1 MKKFVYNDVAYR
13 KFVNDMLKDL
23 DIKEF
28 INKEHITNDELE
40 KYMEIFMAYF
50 NKKGMCEGCKGLEFC
65 RQTRVGLKPALDK
78 DGMYIDIDY
87 VPCRYQEEY
96 DEANSKNAFLHLY
109 GTSFS
114 DFGDDL
120 FINNNR
126 RVVLKEVK
134 RFLETYNENPKQKG
148 LYVFGKCG
156 QGKSYIIAY
165 LAIELSKQ
173 GIDVAFVYYPDLV
186 RKIKSMVTTGGINE
200 LVNELKRVPILI
212 LDDFGG
218 ESNTNFIRDEVLLPI
233 LQYRMVNKK
242 PLFITS
248 NLDEKGILD
257 HLSESTKEIDA
268 QKAVRVFERIKTLV
282 DFVELNDK
290 NYR

>member
-13 KFVNDMLKDL
+13 TYVNKMLQDQ
-23 DIKEF
+23 DIKYFIDEF
-28 INKEHITNDELE
+28 KVTPEEFE
-40 KYMEIFMAYF
+40 KYVEIFMAYF
-50 NKKGMCEGCKGLEFC
+50 NKKGLCENCPGLASCKQTRIGLEP
-65 RQTRVGLKPALDK
+65 VLDK
-78 DGMYIDIDY
+78 EGIYIDIDY
-87 VPCRYQEEY
+87 VPCKYQQKFDEEHSVN
-96 DEANSKNAFLHLY
+96 ESLHLY

-114 DFGDDL
+114 EYGNDL
-120 FINNNR
+120 FINTNR
-126 RVVLKEVK
+126 RTVLKEIK
-134 RFLETYNENPKQKG
+134 RFLETYEENPKQKG
-148 LYVFGKCG
+148 LYVYGECG
-156 QGKSYIIAY
+156 QGKSYIVAY
-165 LAIELSKQ
+165 LAVELANK

-186 RKIKSMVTTGGINE
+186 RKIKSMVLTGGIDQ

-248 NLDEKGILD
+248 NLDQKAILD
-257 HLSESTKEIDA
+257 HLSESSKEIDA
-268 QKAVRVFERIKTLV
+268 QKAVRVYERIKTLV
-282 DFVELNDK
+282 DFVELKDK

>member
-1 MKKFVYNDVAYR
+1 MKKFIYNDVAYR
-13 KFVNDMLKDL
+13 KFVNDMLKDKE
-23 DIKEF
+23 IKEF

-40 KYMEIFMAYF
+40 KYIEIFMAYF
-50 NKKGMCEGCKGLEFC
+50 NKKGMCEGCKGLYGC
-65 RQTRVGLKPALDK
+65 HQTRVGLKPVLDK

-96 DEANSKNAFLHLY
+96 DEANSKNEFLHLY

-126 RVVLKEVK
+126 RGVLKEVK
-134 RFLETYNENPKQKG
+134 RFLETYNDNPKQKG

-257 HLSESTKEIDA
+257 HLSESSKEIDA

>member
-13 KFVNDMLKDL
+13 NFVNKMLQDQ
-23 DIKEF
+23 DIKKF
-28 INKEHITNDELE
+28 INDNKITTEELE
-40 KYMEIFMAYF
+40 KYMEVFMAYY
-50 NKKGMCEGCKGLEFC
+50 NKKGLCTNCLGLANCKQTRIGLEP
-65 RQTRVGLKPALDK
+65 VLDK
-78 DGMYIDIDY
+78 EGIYIDLDY
-87 VPCRYQEEY
+87 IPCSYQEAYNNDHSTNE
-96 DEANSKNAFLHLY
+96 FLHLY

-114 DFGDDL
+114 EYGNDL
-120 FINNNR
+120 FVNNNR
-126 RVVLKEVK
+126 RTVLKEVK
-134 RFLETYNENPKQKG
+134 RFLESYEENPKQKG
-148 LYVFGKCG
+148 LYVYGECG
-156 QGKSYIIAY
+156 QGKSYIVAY
-165 LAIELSKQ
+165 LAVELANK

-186 RKIKSMVTTGGINE
+186 RQIKSMVLTGGINE

-248 NLDEKGILD
+248 NLDQKAILD
-257 HLSESTKEIDA
+257 HLSESSKEIDA
-268 QKAVRVFERIKTLV
+268 QKAVRVYERIKTLV
-282 DFVELNDK
+282 DFVELKDK

>member
-13 KFVNDMLKDL
+13 NFLNKMLQDK

-28 INKEHITNDELE
+28 INDNNITNNELE

-50 NKKGMCEGCKGLEFC
+50 NKKGLCENCQGLSSCKQTRKGLE
-65 RQTRVGLKPALDK
+65 PILDK

-87 VPCRYQEEY
+87 IPCNYQNAYNELHSTNEY
-96 DEANSKNAFLHLY
+96 LHLY

-114 DFGDDL
+114 EYGNDL

-126 RVVLKEVK
+126 RLVLKEIK
-134 RFLETYNENPKQKG
+134 RFLETYDENPKQKG
-148 LYVFGKCG
+148 LYVHGQCG
-156 QGKSYIIAY
+156 QGKSYIVAY
-165 LAIELSKQ
+165 LAIELTKR

-186 RKIKSMVTTGGINE
+186 RRIKSMVLTGGINE
-200 LVNELKRVPILI
+200 LVNELKKVPILI

-233 LQYRMVNKK
+233 LQYRMINKK

-248 NLDEKGILD
+248 NLDQKAILD
-257 HLSESTKEIDA
+257 HLSESSKEIDA
-268 QKAVRVFERIKTLV
+268 QKAVRVYERIKTLV
-282 DFVELNDK
+282 DFVELKDQ

>member
-1 MKKFVYNDVAYR
+1 
-13 KFVNDMLKDL
+13 L
-23 DIKEF
+23 I
-28 INKEHITNDELE
+28 
-40 KYMEIFMAYF
+40 
-50 NKKGMCEGCKGLEFC
+50 
-65 RQTRVGLKPALDK
+65 
-78 DGMYIDIDY
+78 
-87 VPCRYQEEY
+87 
-96 DEANSKNAFLHLY
+96 
-109 GTSFS
+109 
-114 DFGDDL
+114 
-120 FINNNR
+120 INNNR
-126 RVVLKEVK
+126 LGVLKEVK
-134 RFLETYNENPKQKG
+134 RFLETYEANPKQKG
-148 LYVFGKCG
+148 LYVHGKCG

-165 LAIELSKQ
+165 LALELANK

-186 RKIKSMVTTGGINE
+186 RTIKSMVTTGGINE

-248 NLDEKGILD
+248 NLDRNAIID
-257 HLSESTKEIDA
+257 HLSESTKEIDY

-282 DFVELNDK
+282 DFIELNDQ